1 MEFGSCYGLEVQQMR
16 SVAVKKRALLHWR
29 RTKIIATLGPASDSE
44 QGIEALLS
52 LGVNVVRLNMSHGSH
67 DQHRQ
72 IFSRVRRI
80 ATELEQPVAILMDL
94 CGPKIRVGEF
104 VNGSIVLREE
114 QRVVITTRLVEGVE
128 GLIPASYAKLH
139 LEVGVG
145 ERILLDDGKL
155 ELQVESITAQE
166 IACRVIYGGTLSNRK
181 GMNLPDTE
189 LSVPAFTRKDRH
201 DAALAAELGADYLA
215 LSFVRDGGDLVQLKH
230 HLKSLQADIPV
241 IAKIEKPEAVENI
254 EAILEHSDGI
264 MIARGDLGIE
274 LPAERIPLIQQE
286 LIYRARS
293 CYKPVIVATQMLES
307 MITSARAT
315 RAEVGDVASAAM
327 SSADAVMLSG
337 ETAMGAYPLQA
348 VQTMDRVLRETE
360 RHQWQNGQFGAP
372 LQNISN
378 EQNFPLRTAVAHA
391 VVSLAE
397 DLKLQ
402 GLVIPTRS
410 GTTARVLSAERPT
423 APLMGVCSSEVQQRR
438 LSLVWGVV
446 PVLATDEQCEDW
458 SLLCELIGHT
468 YLLEGKANT
477 VLFVAG
483 FDDDPK
489 LNQPVM
495 KVVHL

>member
-1 MEFGSCYGLEVQQMR
+1 
-16 SVAVKKRALLHWR
+16 VKKRALLHWR

-44 QGIEALLS
+44 QGIEALLA
-52 LGVNVVRLNMSHGSH
+52 LGVNVVRLNMSHGTH
-67 DQHRQ
+67 EQHRLL
-72 IFSRVRRI
+72 FNRVRQVAQR
-80 ATELEQPVAILMDL
+80 LDQPVAILMDL
-94 CGPKIRVGEF
+94 CGPKIRVGTF
-104 VNGSIVLREE
+104 ASGSIVLQEQ
-114 QRVVITTRLVEGVE
+114 QRVVITTRVVEGVE
-128 GLIPASYAKLH
+128 GLIPASYGKLH
-139 LEVGVG
+139 QEVAIG

-155 ELQVESITAQE
+155 ELQVESISAQE
-166 IACRVIYGGTLSNRK
+166 ITCRVIYGGVLNDRK

-189 LSVPAFTRKDRH
+189 LSVPAFTRKDRL

-215 LSFVRDGGDLVQLKH
+215 LSFVRGCSDLV
-230 HLKSLQADIPV
+230 HLKNHLKRLKVDIPV

-254 EAILEHSDGI
+254 EAILKHSDGI

-360 RHQWQNGQFGAP
+360 RHQWQSCQFGP
-372 LQNISN
+372 RLSNVSN

-410 GTTARVLSAERPT
+410 GTTARVLAAERPT
-423 APLMGVCSSEVQQRR
+423 APLMGVCSSEIQQRR

-446 PVLATDEQCEDW
+446 PILATDEQCEDW
-458 SLLCELIGHT
+458 SQLCELIGHT
-468 YLLEGKANT
+468 YLLEGKGNT

-483 FDDDPK
+483 FDDDPR
-489 LNQPVM
+489 LNQPLM

>member
-1 MEFGSCYGLEVQQMR
+1 
-16 SVAVKKRALLHWR
+16 VKKRALLHWR

-44 QGIEALLS
+44 QGIESLLS
-52 LGVNVVRLNMSHGSH
+52 LGVNVVRLNMSHGTH
-67 DQHRQ
+67 EQHR
-72 IFSRVRRI
+72 ILFKRVRLVAER
-80 ATELEQPVAILMDL
+80 LHQPVAILMDL

-104 VNGSIVLREE
+104 ANGSIILREE
-114 QRVVITTRLVEGVE
+114 QRVVITTRVVEGVE

-189 LSVPAFTRKDRH
+189 LSVPAFTRKDRL

-215 LSFVRDGGDLVQLKH
+215 LSFVRGCADLV
-230 HLKSLQADIPV
+230 HLKNHLKRLKADIPV
-241 IAKIEKPEAVENI
+241 IAKIEKPEAVDNI

-307 MITSARAT
+307 MISSARAT

-360 RHQWQNGQFGAP
+360 RHQWQNCQFGAP

-410 GTTARVLSAERPT
+410 GTTARVLAAERPT

-446 PVLATDEQCEDW
+446 PILASYEECEHW
-458 SLLCELIGHT
+458 PKLSQVIANT
-468 YLLEGKANT
+468 YLLEGEGTT

-483 FDDDPK
+483 FSDEPK